1 MELTNISENQK
12 LIMNVDLKDNFPGV
26 NEDNSCIIIGIE
38 KEKIYYIKITS
49 YILTNKYNNILVDN
63 NKKDQNYNISD
74 DNNEVKNS
82 LYSCKNGICT
92 EIKLPSDGFYLKSNN
107 QKSNELI
114 LCENNN
120 CIFMN
125 TEINEGFYIS
135 GNKSKPLIQCI
146 LNENLE
152 QEEESNILCFDRD
165 YKQGW
170 YLNADPNTNFE
181 KPMIFCDIEKGCQVT
196 SVEYPGWYINNG
208 INSIYNTPKL
218 SNSDVYPIIKCSTKY
233 SCEIYPYQ
241 LGNECQKNGEIINPD
256 GSNNSF
262 KFCKSKQEMISIEK
276 LNNEEYILINIEN
289 RNDIPGSTSGNNIIR
304 VSKTEAVVLIDDE
317 KLDNKRN
324 YYIDEEM
331 YSCTNKCEKVV
342 QKGILLYDELTKN
355 IFESN
360 NCNNNSCQWKKYDK
374 EGYVFIDD
382 NDQLITNTENK
393 SVAKLYKCKINNKNM
408 ICFNMK
414 NENTGKFPNGYY
426 YNNEILDSEQK

>member
-1 MELTNISENQK
+1 
-12 LIMNVDLKDNFPGV
+12 MNVDLKDNFPGV

-92 EIKLPSDGFYLKSNN
+92 EIKLPSDGFYLKSND

-181 KPMIFCDIEKGCQVT
+181 KPMIFCDIEKGCQVS

-233 SCEIYPYQ
+233 SCEIYQYQ

-276 LNNEEYILINIEN
+276 LNNEEYIL
-289 RNDIPGSTSGNNIIR
+289 
-304 VSKTEAVVLIDDE
+304 
-317 KLDNKRN
+317 
-324 YYIDEEM
+324 
-331 YSCTNKCEKVV
+331 
-342 QKGILLYDELTKN
+342 
-355 IFESN
+355 
-360 NCNNNSCQWKKYDK
+360 
-374 EGYVFIDD
+374 
-382 NDQLITNTENK
+382 
-393 SVAKLYKCKINNKNM
+393 
-408 ICFNMK
+408 
-414 NENTGKFPNGYY
+414 
-426 YNNEILDSEQK
+426 